1 MADPRTLRDRTL
13 LASLGLDEQDVKA
26 INQKINMAK
35 RLKEKFI
42 EIDDDTNIVSAD
54 ILFVNAEKKST
65 MEYYDKCHPH
75 LSAVPVFVYTNK
87 ALEEAEAEAEAA
99 MAAAEAAAEEEK
111 EEEKAVAEAAKA
123 KAKAK
128 ALSLKKYSNAIAI
141 KKPVTLSRLT
151 DVLFNIVSSNESAP
165 TKAVE
170 VSEQS
175 DLTEGSAAESSDSA
189 VQQDLPIAT
198 ETFRVLVVDDS
209 FPVRKYLEKKLPTLL
224 DEIDNSL
231 KIDIQFANSGKE
243 SVDKVTEARG
253 DFDMVFLDVMMEDVN
268 GYQVCKWI
276 KKVKNSINV
285 VMLTSKSSTIDRVR
299 AKLCGCNNFISKP
312 PKDKHLKKV
321 ILAHEKFK

>member
-1 MADPRTLRDRTL
+1 
-13 LASLGLDEQDVKA
+13 
-26 INQKINMAK
+26 
-35 RLKEKFI
+35 
-42 EIDDDTNIVSAD
+42 
-54 ILFVNAEKKST
+54 
-65 MEYYDKCHPH
+65 
-75 LSAVPVFVYTNK
+75 
-87 ALEEAEAEAEAA
+87 

-111 EEEKAVAEAAKA
+111 EEEKAVAEAA

-285 VMLTSKSSTIDRVR
+285 VMLTSKSSPVDRVR
-299 AKLCGCNNFISKP
+299 AKLSGCNNFISKP

-321 ILAHEKFK
+321 ILAHKKFK

>member
-1 MADPRTLRDRTL
+1 MMADPRTLRDRTL

-26 INQKINMAK
+26 INQKVNMAK
-35 RLKEKFI
+35 KLKEKFI
-42 EIDDDTNIVSAD
+42 EIDDGTNIVSAD
-54 ILFVNAEKKST
+54 ILFVNAEKKSA

-87 ALEEAEAEAEAA
+87 ALEAAEAEAA
-99 MAAAEAAAEEEK
+99 AAEAAVAAAADEKK
-111 EEEKAVAEAAKA
+111 EEEEAAVEAA

-128 ALSLKKYSNAIAI
+128 ALSLKKYKNAIAI
-141 KKPVTLSRLT
+141 KKPLTLSRLT

-165 TKAVE
+165 TKAIE
-170 VSEQS
+170 ADEESN
-175 DLTEGSAAESSDSA
+175 LTDYSYNP
-189 VQQDLPIAT
+189 VQQSLPVAT
-198 ETFRVLVVDDS
+198 EIFKVLVVDDS

-224 DEIDNSL
+224 DEIDDSL
-231 KIDIQFANSGKE
+231 RIDIQFANSGKE
-243 SVDKVTEARG
+243 SVDKVTEVRG

-268 GYQVCKWI
+268 GYEVCKWI

-285 VMLTSKSSTIDRVR
+285 VMLTSKSSPIDRVR
-299 AKLCGCNNFISKP
+299 AKLSGCNNFISKP

>member
-13 LASLGLDEQDVKA
+13 LASLGLTDQDVKA

-35 RLKEKFI
+35 KLKENFI
-42 EIDDDTNIVSAD
+42 AINEDTNIVSAD

-65 MEYYDKCHPH
+65 MEYYEKCHPH

-99 MAAAEAAAEEEK
+99 AAAAEAAATEEEK
-111 EEEKAVAEAAKA
+111 EEEKAAAEAAA
-123 KAKAK
+123 EAAK
-128 ALSLKKYSNAIAI
+128 ALSLKKYTNAISI
-141 KKPVTLSRLT
+141 KKPLTLSRLT

-165 TKAVE
+165 VKTIDASEETNLSDDISTE
-170 VSEQS
+170 VPQS
-175 DLTEGSAAESSDSA
+175 
-189 VQQDLPIAT
+189 LPVAT
-198 ETFRVLVVDDS
+198 ETFKVLVVDDS

-224 DEIDNSL
+224 EEIDSSL

-285 VMLTSKSSTIDRVR
+285 VMLTSKSSPVDRVR
-299 AKLCGCNNFISKP
+299 AKLSGCNNFISKP
-312 PKDKHLKKV
+312 PQDKHLKKV
-321 ILAHEKFK
+321 ILAHKKFK